1 MTTET
6 NDPSSLVYYGHKCVR
21 EHDGKI
27 SYLTASPDLR
37 FVKIH
42 GFPQPIVTLRIRERR
57 DGDPPS
63 NYYGW
68 LATDRPGEYQFVW
81 PSEGQLEMCFPYG
94 SKSREELGYGRK
106 VNLIVEEVVP

>member
-6 NDPSSLVYYGHKCVR
+6 TDPSLPVYYAYKCVR
-21 EHDGKI
+21 GHDGVV
-27 SYLTASPDLR
+27 SYLIASPDIR

-42 GFPQPIVTLRIRERR
+42 GFSQPIVTLRIRERR

-63 NYYGW
+63 GYFGW
-68 LATDRPGEYQFVW
+68 LATDRPGEYQHVW

-94 SKSREELGYGRK
+94 SKIREEIGYGRK
-106 VNLIVEEVVP
+106 VNLIVEEVVA